1 MRREAPTIS
10 VLRLVVGTSLS
21 YSKATYGR
29 SHSRARPKGV
39 IAPNIKFLEY
49 ETVLILMRVG
59 VILKEDKK

>member
-29 SHSRARPKGV
+29 SHSRDRPKGAN
-39 IAPNIKFLEY
+39 APNIGFLEY
-49 ETVLILMRVG
+49 ETVLNPDAAWSYLERR
-59 VILKEDKK
+59 